1 LIIDET
7 GGWGRFQALLA
18 LLDGIAERHDVG
30 IGAVAVAW
38 VLARPGVAA
47 VIAGARDSSHL
58 ADTVAGATLQLTA
71 DDHAAIDAFLAETP
85 VPPGDVYELER
96 DREGRHGR
104 IMRYNL
110 NAP

>member
-1 LIIDET
+1 M
-7 GGWGRFQALLA
+7 GRFQALLA
-18 LLDGIAERHDVG
+18 LLDQIAMRHGVG

-38 VLARPGVAA
+38 VLAQSGVAA

-58 ADTVAGATLQLTA
+58 ADTVAGATLQLTEA
-71 DDHAAIDAFLAETP
+71 DQTAIDAFLMETP

-96 DREGRHGR
+96 DRDGRHGR